1 MRRAD
6 RLFQII
12 QVLRRT
18 RKPLTAD
25 AIAAEL
31 ETSKRTIY
39 RDIATLMEQRVP
51 IRGEA
56 GMGYILE
63 KGFDLPPL
71 MLTPDEIE
79 AVENNHGTKSPWLEC
94 CPVILAT
101 CCQHAVSIGDPPFRK
116 RSRKRSPMR
125 RADRLFQIIQV
136 LRRTRQPLTADAIAV
151 ELETSKRT
159 IYRDIATLIGQ
170 RVPIRGEAG
179 MGYILEKGF
188 DLPPLMLTPDEIEAC
203 VLGAQ
208 WVAGHADPVLSRAA
222 QDLTAKIA
230 DTVPERLRPFV
241 LEPASRARPQ
251 WRKEPDRIDMA
262 RTRAQIHEGK
272 KIGLRYRDEHGRDS
286 ERNIWPIAIG
296 YHEAVRILAA
306 WCELRRDFRSF
317 RTDRVIDAIYLDEK
331 YPERRDLLR
340 ARWRRSL
347 VWEQPDET

>member
-18 RKPLTAD
+18 QKPMTAD
-25 AIAAEL
+25 SIAA
-31 ETSKRTIY
+31 
-39 RDIATLMEQRVP
+39 
-51 IRGEA
+51 
-56 GMGYILE
+56 
-63 KGFDLPPL
+63 
-71 MLTPDEIE
+71 
-79 AVENNHGTKSPWLEC
+79 
-94 CPVILAT
+94 
-101 CCQHAVSIGDPPFRK
+101 
-116 RSRKRSPMR
+116 
-125 RADRLFQIIQV
+125 
-136 LRRTRQPLTADAIAV
+136 

-188 DLPPLMLTPDEIEAC
+188 DLPPLMLTPDEIEAA

-208 WVAGHADPVLSRAA
+208 WVSGHADPALSRAA
-222 QDLTAKIA
+222 QDLIAKIA

-241 LEPASRARPQ
+241 LEPASRARPG
-251 WRKEPDRIDMA
+251 WRGEPDRIDMT

-272 KIGLRYRDEHGRDS
+272 KITLCYRDEHGRDS
-286 ERNIWPIAIG
+286 KRTIWPVAIG

-317 RTDRVIDAIYLDEK
+317 RTDRVVDAAYLDEK

-340 ARWRRSL
+340 AKWRRSL
-347 VWEQPDET
+347 VWEAPKDI

>member
-1 MRRAD
+1 MLSASATPRPEKEIPMRRAD

-25 AIAAEL
+25 TIAAEL

-79 AVENNHGTKSPWLEC
+79 A
-94 CPVILAT
+94 A
-101 CCQHAVSIGDPPFRK
+101 
-116 RSRKRSPMR
+116 
-125 RADRLFQIIQV
+125 
-136 LRRTRQPLTADAIAV
+136 
-151 ELETSKRT
+151 
-159 IYRDIATLIGQ
+159 
-170 RVPIRGEAG
+170 
-179 MGYILEKGF
+179 
-188 DLPPLMLTPDEIEAC
+188 

-208 WVAGHADPVLSRAA
+208 WVAGNADAILSRAA
-222 QDLTAKIA
+222 QDLIAKIA
-230 DTVPERLRPFV
+230 ETVPERLRPFV
-241 LEPASRARPQ
+241 LEPASRARAN

-262 RTRAQIHEGK
+262 RTRTQIHEGR
-272 KIGLRYRDEHGRDS
+272 KITLRYRDEQGRNS
-286 ERNIWPIAIG
+286 ERTIWPIAIG
-296 YHEAVRILAA
+296 YLEAVRLLAA

-340 ARWRRSL
+340 AKWRRSL
-347 VWEQPDET
+347 VWEHPSDI

>member
-39 RDIATLMEQRVP
+39 RDIATLIEQRVP

-79 AVENNHGTKSPWLEC
+79 A
-94 CPVILAT
+94 A
-101 CCQHAVSIGDPPFRK
+101 
-116 RSRKRSPMR
+116 
-125 RADRLFQIIQV
+125 
-136 LRRTRQPLTADAIAV
+136 
-151 ELETSKRT
+151 
-159 IYRDIATLIGQ
+159 
-170 RVPIRGEAG
+170 
-179 MGYILEKGF
+179 
-188 DLPPLMLTPDEIEAC
+188 

-208 WVAGHADPVLSRAA
+208 WVASHADPVLARAA
-222 QDLTAKIA
+222 QDLMAKIA

-241 LEPASRARPQ
+241 LEPASRARPV
-251 WRKEPDRIDMA
+251 WNREPDRIDMV
-262 RTRAQIHEGK
+262 RTRSNIHEGK
-272 KIGLRYRDEHGRDS
+272 KITLSYRDEHGRES
-286 ERNIWPIAIG
+286 ERTIWPIAIG

-306 WCELRRDFRSF
+306 WCELRKDFRSF
-317 RTDRVIDAIYLDEK
+317 RTDRVVDAVYHDEK

-347 VWEQPDET
+347 VWEAPKDT